1 MPEKFILKAFT
12 GKSDVNGLEK
22 NEAVVGQTMLP
33 PYYSQFSQRVLDAPV
48 KEDDIWLV
56 SYPRTGSTWCQEMIW
71 LIQNNVDFQTCRS
84 TLQQLRAP
92 LIESSV
98 VLFEHVG
105 SITTETSKVPLPQ
118 YIKVDLPL
126 SQLPSSM
133 DELKVKLD
141 LLFTDSVRFVE
152 QLPSPR
158 CIKSHLSI
166 DLLPEQIW
174 SVKPKIIYVM
184 RNPKDLCVSYYFHC
198 QLVHKFDVDFETFCE
213 LLLDDCLPI
222 GSIFKHYLG
231 YWNKRHDLNMLI
243 LRYEEMRLDTRGTVE
258 KIANY
263 LGKTLT
269 EEQVDQICEFV
280 SFNTM
285 RNNKACNL
293 QVLVDNKKG
302 DDFYT
307 KSGKH
312 FVRKGIIG
320 DYKNYMSPEMI
331 ARFDNWI
338 EENIRGTDLELSL
351 DAV

>member
-1 MPEKFILKAFT
+1 
-12 GKSDVNGLEK
+12 
-22 NEAVVGQTMLP
+22 
-33 PYYSQFSQRVLDAPV
+33 
-48 KEDDIWLV
+48 
-56 SYPRTGSTWCQEMIW
+56 MIW

-92 LIESSV
+92 LIE
-98 VLFEHVG
+98 
-105 SITTETSKVPLPQ
+105 
-118 YIKVDLPL
+118 
-126 SQLPSSM
+126 
-133 DELKVKLD
+133 
-141 LLFTDSVRFVE
+141 
-152 QLPSPR
+152 
-158 CIKSHLSI
+158 
-166 DLLPEQIW
+166 
-174 SVKPKIIYVM
+174 
-184 RNPKDLCVSYYFHC
+184 
-198 QLVHKFDVDFETFCE
+198 
-213 LLLDDCLPI
+213 
-222 GSIFKHYLG
+222 
-231 YWNKRHDLNMLI
+231 
-243 LRYEEMRLDTRGTVE
+243 YEEMRLDTRGTVE